1 MGVPATY
8 QTLLE
13 LIVFAIPAAVIL
25 TLIYLWRT
33 SRRHRRGALPPRP
46 GSTSEPFHAVLT
58 PSADTIA
65 PPAAPPSQKPLE
77 TPETVAAKI
86 DSAAAH
92 GEKTALAGLYL
103 DLAAAYDRAGD
114 QNARMEALRSAAG
127 NGALHGPHAAH
138 AAARLALGEAA
149 HEAGDL
155 IGACEQWQLART
167 ASLEGG
173 DAAQHNMI
181 EKRMRDNGCPTD
193 WVLTDF

>member
-8 QTLLE
+8 HALLE
-13 LIVFAIPAAVIL
+13 LIILAIPVAVVL
-25 TLIYLWRT
+25 TLLYLWWA
-33 SRRHRRGALPPRP
+33 SRRYRRGALPPHP
-46 GSTSEPFHAVLT
+46 GSTFEPFQAAS
-58 PSADTIA
+58 PISPDTIA
-65 PPAAPPSQKPLE
+65 PLPPSSHKPLE
-77 TPETVAAKI
+77 TPEAITAKI
-86 DSAAAH
+86 DHATAQ
-92 GEKTALAGLYL
+92 GQKTLLAGLYL

-127 NGALHGPHAAH
+127 NGALHGPHSAH

-155 IGACEQWQLART
+155 TGACEQWQLART
-167 ASLEGG
+167 ACLEGG
-173 DAAQHNMI
+173 DAAQHAVI

>member
-8 QTLLE
+8 HALLE
-13 LIVFAIPAAVIL
+13 LIILAIPAAVVL
-25 TLIYLWRT
+25 SVVYLWWA
-33 SRRHRRGALPPRP
+33 SRRYRRGALPPQP
-46 GSTSEPFHAVLT
+46 GSTFEPFHAASPLS
-58 PSADTIA
+58 PDTIA
-65 PPAAPPSQKPLE
+65 PLPLFE
-77 TPETVAAKI
+77 TPEAIAAKI
-86 DSAAAH
+86 DHATTH
-92 GEKTALAGLYL
+92 GQKMLLACLYL

-127 NGALHGPHAAH
+127 NGALHGPHSAH

-155 IGACEQWQLART
+155 TGACEQWQLART
-167 ASLEGG
+167 ACLEGG
-173 DAAQHNMI
+173 DTAQHAII